1 MARCVLYRSDSKSDI
16 GACERGV
23 SSQIRRPYSPAREER
38 DMDAYHARY
47 PFLDEARESVEAAD
61 VDLGTLVATDHTAV
75 ERGRERVKRALTEGA
90 VGTDRHVSPR
100 TELLSYP
107 IARVLVSLLDTP
119 GAIEKYAAAEA
130 ETAHARFVEEFD
142 GESERQRERSPR
154 DHALSLEAL
163 LQELDLTADVQE
175 TNDSYRIAVGPYLQ
189 FVPAGDDWSLVSR
202 ELADGYVSVSRS
214 EVLELLREAIETRV
228 VAGLPFEVPTEI
240 SEPLRPTVRD
250 IQSVLASVEYPRTI
264 DRVEPE
270 LFPDCISALI
280 ERSRADDDLEPPERF
295 TLISFLAA
303 IGMDADD
310 IRDFCAKHDE
320 RFTHATE
327 RLSGEDSPY
336 PPPSFETMK
345 SYGICENEQNH
356 DHTHPLEAYAARLST
371 GDDVAN
377 E

>member
-1 MARCVLYRSDSKSDI
+1 
-16 GACERGV
+16 
-23 SSQIRRPYSPAREER
+23 
-38 DMDAYHARY
+38 MDAYHARY

-61 VDLGTLVATDHTAV
+61 VDLGTLVTTDHTAV
-75 ERGRERVKRALTEGA
+75 ERGRERVKRALTEGT
-90 VGTDRHVSPR
+90 VGTDRHISPR

-142 GESERQRERSPR
+142 GESELQRERQRQTDSPHG
-154 DHALSLEAL
+154 HALSLEAL
-163 LQELDLTADVQE
+163 LQELDLTADVRE

-189 FVPAGDDWSLVSR
+189 FAPAGDDWTLVSR

-228 VAGLPFEVPTEI
+228 VAGLPFDVPTEI
-240 SEPLRPTVRD
+240 SEPLRPMVRD
-250 IQSVLASVEYPRTI
+250 IQSELASIEYPRTI

-303 IGMDADD
+303 IGMNADD

-320 RFTHATE
+320 RFTYATE

-345 SYGICENEQNH
+345 SYGICEEGQNH
-356 DHTHPLEAYAARLST
+356 DHDHEHTHPLEAYAARLSA
-371 GDDVAN
+371 DDEVAT